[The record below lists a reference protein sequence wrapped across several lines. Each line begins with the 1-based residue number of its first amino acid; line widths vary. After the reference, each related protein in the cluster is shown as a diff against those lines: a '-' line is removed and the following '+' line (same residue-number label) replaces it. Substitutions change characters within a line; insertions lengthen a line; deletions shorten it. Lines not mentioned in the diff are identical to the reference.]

1 MRIFV
6 FFCFSSC
13 FIPFRK
19 FLVAVARN
27 KSHLE
32 SFFVCVFS
40 HQKAQFSKVAFCVS
54 VFRGNRSK
62 VRVHHG
68 AISPSPEDGA
78 RERAYKGF
86 TEQLLAIGSVGKAI
100 WLRVSSSG
108 VTVAS

>member
-1 MRIFV
+1 M
-6 FFCFSSC
+6 
-13 FIPFRK
+13 
-19 FLVAVARN
+19 
-27 KSHLE
+27 
-32 SFFVCVFS
+32 
-40 HQKAQFSKVAFCVS
+40 
-54 VFRGNRSK
+54 
-62 VRVHHG
+62 RVHHG